1 MPVDNSPEKL
11 QRERERMRGLV
22 QRLRHA
28 AAVSSNFHMAAELN
42 EAWMELERLLAL
54 AEPQWSELDLAIV
67 RAKVLLDR
75 AHSP

>member
-1 MPVDNSPEKL
+1 MPVDNSPQKL

-22 QRLRHA
+22 QRLRQA
-28 AAVSSNFHMAAELN
+28 AAVSSNFHLAADLN

-54 AEPQWSELDLAIV
+54 AEPHWSELDLGIV
-67 RAKVLLDR
+67 RAKVLLER